1 MLSHVEITARVTVTP
16 VAHFVWAN
24 RLDYSHDC
32 FVCQRVARLVQ
43 LQHGT
48 PYGLCTGS
56 GHLAPI
62 RITGWDTTDDGSER
76 RLRWRVSFWW
86 APFSDPREP
95 EIRASELPVQP
106 WAQVHYRVGC
116 HTCRDNGVADW
127 MGVEGGLTSGAA
139 PTAGSC
145 PRCGTE
151 LLTASAPEINL
162 VG

>member
-1 MLSHVEITARVTVTP
+1 VEVTARVTVAP
-16 VAHFVWAN
+16 AAHFLWAN

-48 PYGLCTGS
+48 PYGLCTGNE
-56 GHLAPI
+56 HLAPI
-62 RITGWDTTDDGSER
+62 RISGFDTTDNGSER
-76 RLRWRVSFWW
+76 SLRWRVSFWW
-86 APFSDPREP
+86 APFSDPGEP

-106 WAQVHYRVGC
+106 WAAVHYRVGC
-116 HTCRDNGVADW
+116 HNCRDNGVDEW
-127 MGVEGGLTSGAA
+127 LGIEGQLTTGAGPA
-139 PTAGSC
+139 ISPC

-151 LLTASAPEINL
+151 LLTGSAPEINL